1 MSARPP
7 LGQSV
12 RPVDWEKITSGRFT
26 YIGDLSPDGLLHG
39 AILRSPYAHARILSI
54 DADAARSMQGVHA
67 VVTSSDF
74 PPGARY
80 IHDGAKDRPP
90 IADGIVRFVGQE
102 VAAVA
107 AETMEQ
113 ALAAL
118 AVIRVKYKPLPAAW
132 TIEEAI
138 AKGAPTLHE
147 RPTNEPNIALTLDRK
162 WGDSRAARA
171 SSTRHVS
178 GSYWFPQQTHAC
190 METNAT
196 VASWKDGKLHLWT
209 GTQAPFFVIKEMA
222 QLLQMDV
229 EQIVVHEIGV
239 GGAFGAKSRIAEHEA
254 ITAVLSRQAARPVRI
269 ALTRAEEFATTKP
282 RHGWRVDLEL
292 HAADTGFVR
301 GIEGRIHVDNGSYV
315 HSGFSVMSSGPKA
328 LGTLYR
334 AEAVDVVAR
343 LTDTCKQP
351 GGQFRGYGTTQAV
364 YALESLLDDL
374 AEDLNVDP
382 IDLRL
387 HNANIPFTETVQGAK
402 LQTVRMA
409 ECLKAVREAIDW
421 DNKKAERKKGRG
433 LGVATGF
440 HSSGTYAFP
449 GSNRNDSTIDLDTE
463 GGVLIRF
470 GGADTGTGQRTILCQ
485 IVAHNLGMPLERV
498 RILSMESDQTPYDL
512 GAWGSRG
519 TYYSGNAAIKACDA
533 VLERLRLAA
542 TTFFGNRPV
551 RFEDGFAVCDSD
563 RVPIGA
569 VVSAHPETV
578 SGVLSTTASFVDET
592 SQLLDDVGRGNFSAT
607 YSFAAHAAEVDV
619 DLKTGKLRV
628 VDFAAAHD
636 IGTALNPV
644 MVHGQIAGG
653 VQMGGGAALGEEML
667 YEQGQVINPAFIN
680 YAMTRAG
687 DLPHIN
693 TILVEGGDPKGPHGA
708 KGIGELCNTPPAPA
722 IANAVYD
729 AIGVRIGDLPITP
742 DKIITAL
749 AHKEGRRRNH
759 GLWRRPGRWW
769 IALVRHLYPRGLL
782 RLLHA
787 NRLRLSRYQPPRT
800 ISRIDQPTTLA
811 VVIASAKA
819 GLVPLAGGTDLLP
832 ANRQGVSRASA
843 FVSLLD
849 TPELQHIRVESDGAL
864 VIGAAVSLAEA
875 ARQTSRACPALAETV
890 RQIASTQIREMATV
904 GGNLLQGKR
913 CWFYRNGFDCYKRG
927 GSLAPCYAV
936 AGDHRFHHAVIGGHR
951 CQAVTPSDL
960 ATTLIALNAD
970 AVIVGPHGR
979 RTLTV
984 DDLYSGPG
992 ESRLHQGE
1000 VLAEIRIPPR
1010 KASHLTAF
1018 EKLALWEGDFAVAAV
1033 AISRDLESDGR
1044 WSNVRI
1050 VLGGVAPTP
1059 YRARDTERALV
1070 GTIPELAGLRR
1081 LLDRELDGVAH
1092 PLPRNGWKLD
1102 AVAGLAQNA
1111 AERLINHVAQKVDC
1125 RPESPVT
1132 AR

>member
-1 MSARPP
+1 MSTNIRSP

-12 RPVDWEKITSGRFT
+12 RPLDWEKITSGRFT
-26 YIGDLSPDGLLHG
+26 YIADLAPEGLLQG
-39 AILRSPYAHARILSI
+39 AILRSTYPHARIVSI
-54 DADAARSMQGVHA
+54 DTDAARRMPGVHA
-67 VVTSSDF
+67 VITAADF

-90 IADGIVRFVGQE
+90 LADGVVRFVGQE
-102 VAAVA
+102 IAAIA
-107 AETMEQ
+107 AESMEQ
-113 ALAAL
+113 AQAAL
-118 AVIRVKYKPLPAAW
+118 ATIDVKYNPLPAAW
-132 TIEEAI
+132 TIEQAL
-138 AKGAPTLHE
+138 ADGAPTLHV
-147 RPTNEPNIALTLDRK
+147 RPTPEPNIALTLDRK
-162 WGDSRAARA
+162 WGDFDAARA
-171 SSTRHVS
+171 NSSHHVS

-196 VASWKDGKLHLWT
+196 VALWRDGRLHLWT

-222 QLLQMDV
+222 QLLGMDV
-229 EQIVVHEIGV
+229 DQVVVHEIGI

-254 ITAVLSRQAARPVRI
+254 ITAVLAREANRPVRI
-269 ALTRAEEFATTKP
+269 VLTRAEEFATTKT
-282 RHGWRVDLEL
+282 RHGWRIDLGL
-292 HAADTGFVR
+292 HAADSGFVR

-374 AEDLNVDP
+374 AGDLKIDP
-382 IDLRL
+382 IELRL
-387 HNANIPFTETVQGAK
+387 RNANEPFSETVQGAK
-402 LQTVRMA
+402 LQTARMT
-409 ECLKAVREAIDW
+409 ECLFAVRDALDW
-421 DNKKAERKKGRG
+421 DKKKTARKKGRG

-463 GGVLIRF
+463 GGALIRF

-485 IVAHNLGMPLERV
+485 IVAHNLSIPIERV

-519 TYYSGNAAIKACDA
+519 TFYSGHAAIKVCDA
-533 VLERLRLAA
+533 VIERLTVAA
-542 TTFFGNRPV
+542 TTHFGNRPI
-551 RFEDGFAVCDSD
+551 RFEEGFAICEDE
-563 RVPIGA
+563 RVPIGTLVA
-569 VVSAHPETV
+569 SHPETMN
-578 SGVLSTTASFVDET
+578 GILSTTASFTDET
-592 SQLLDDVGRGNFSAT
+592 SQLLDSAGRGNFSAT

-619 DLKTGKLRV
+619 DMKTGKLRV

-680 YAMTRAG
+680 YAMPRAG
-687 DLPHIN
+687 DLPHIK

-722 IANAVYD
+722 IANAVAD
-729 AIGVRIGDLPITP
+729 AIGFRIGDLPITP
-742 DKIITAL
+742 DKILTAL
-749 AHKEGRRRNH
+749 AQKEGRRRDH
-759 GLWRRPGRWW
+759 RLWRRPNRWW
-769 IALVRHLYPRGLL
+769 IALVRYLYPRGLL

-787 NRLRLSRYQPPRT
+787 KRLRRARLQPPEVIRA
-800 ISRIDQPTTLA
+800 IEQPTTLA
-811 VVIASAKA
+811 AAIESTRS

-832 ANRQGVSRASA
+832 ANRQGVSRASH

-849 TPELQHIRVESDGAL
+849 VPELKHIRTESDGTI
-864 VIGAAVSLAEA
+864 VIGAAVSLAEL
-875 ARQTSRACPALAETV
+875 ARKVSDTCPVIVGTI

-913 CWFYRNGFDCYKRG
+913 CWFYRNGFDCYKRAG
-927 GSLAPCYAV
+927 ATAPCYAI
-936 AGDHRFHHAVIGGHR
+936 AGDHRFYHAVIDGHR
-951 CQAVTPSDL
+951 CQAVTPLDL
-960 ATTLIALNAD
+960 ATTLVALNAE
-970 AVIVGPHGR
+970 AVVISPRGR
-979 RTLTV
+979 RSIHIE
-984 DDLYSGPG
+984 DLYSGPG
-992 ESRLHQGE
+992 ESHLRLDE
-1000 VLAEIRIPPR
+1000 VLEEIRVPPR
-1010 KASHLTAF
+1010 SPSSRATF

-1033 AISRDLESDGR
+1033 AIARDQDADGR

-1059 YRARDTERALV
+1059 YRVRHTEHALV
-1070 GTIPELAGLRR
+1070 GTIPTLMDLRA
-1081 LLDRELDGVAH
+1081 LIDEELDQVAH

-1102 AVAGLAQNA
+1102 AVAGLAENA
-1111 AERLINHVAQKVDC
+1111 AERLIDQRA
-1125 RPESPVT
+1125 
-1132 AR
+1132 